1 MRYLLD
7 THTLT
12 NQILSRS
19 SKRNDLFVI
28 DEVADEYAFVKSE
41 ISKIT
46 SAGISIIYLTKKHLA
61 KLTEIMVAH
70 GSNLKLIRLC
80 TGKGSADVLML
91 AYILS
96 ERDNPDTL
104 FTEEY
109 TLVTK
114 DKELTNIA
122 KGYKIKVV
130 TQI

>member
-12 NQILSRS
+12 NQIMSRPL
-19 SKRNDLFVI
+19 KRNDLFVI

-46 SAGISIIYLTKKHLA
+46 NAGISIIYLTKKHLT
-61 KLTEIMVAH
+61 KLTEIMISH

-96 ERDNPDTL
+96 ERDHPETL
-104 FTEEY
+104 FNEEY

-114 DKELTNIA
+114 DKELANIA

-130 TQI
+130 TQV

>member
-12 NQILSRS
+12 SQLVNRS
-19 SKRNDLFVI
+19 SKRTDLFVI

-46 SAGISIIYLTKKHLA
+46 SAGISIIYITQKHLSRLTK
-61 KLTEIMVAH
+61 IMEDH
-70 GSNLKLIRLC
+70 GLNLKLIRLW

-96 ERDNPDTL
+96 ERDHPEIL
-104 FTEEY
+104 FAEEY
-109 TLVTK
+109 VLVTR
-114 DKELTNIA
+114 DKELATIA
-122 KGYKIKVV
+122 KSYKIKVV
-130 TQI
+130 DSL